1 MYAHAKQ
8 NYDSENFSR
17 GNANY
22 AHFATLQENKLM
34 STILF
39 VSVIRDLR
47 TEFSSRFSDI
57 RSPEMVLDCLV
68 LHLIYRSTLHQKISN
83 EVN

>member
-34 STILF
+34 STTLF
-39 VSVIRDLR
+39 VTVIRDLR

-57 RSPEMVLDCLV
+57 LSEMVLDCLV
-68 LHLIYRSTLHQKISN
+68 LHLIYRSTLHQKNIK
-83 EVN
+83 

>member
-1 MYAHAKQ
+1 MYVHAKQ

-22 AHFATLQENKLM
+22 AHFATLQENKLL

-39 VSVIRDLR
+39 VSVIRDFHLALV
-47 TEFSSRFSDI
+47 TF
-57 RSPEMVLDCLV
+57 VLLKW
-68 LHLIYRSTLHQKISN
+68 Y
-83 EVN
+83 